1 MKEQIT
7 QSISCT
13 VILQVFQ
20 HVNMCIL
27 CENLRVHFDNQMY
40 LPTHICVLRFRILLN
55 VYHFRPFSDKI
66 FHVIRYVQ
74 LSDISF
80 KISGSRNTKSKDIIY
95 LNINHVSSSKIE
107 AFFYVCMSRTSI
119 LSCLGSYS
127 ILFLALSMWQIKM
140 ASHS

>member
-1 MKEQIT
+1 MNKLPNLFSVLLYYRCFSM
-7 QSISCT
+7 SICAFY
-13 VILQVFQ
+13 VK
-20 HVNMCIL
+20 
-27 CENLRVHFDNQMY
+27 
-40 LPTHICVLRFRILLN
+40 ICVYTLIIRCTCQHTFVLYAFRILLN
-55 VYHFRPFSDKI
+55 VYHFRPFSEKI

-80 KISGSRNTKSKDIIY
+80 KISGRRNTKSKDIIY
-95 LNINHVSSSKIE
+95 ININYVSSLKTE

-119 LSCLGSYS
+119 LSRLGSYS